1 METDISKDGK
11 ELAFV
16 PMDGGLS
23 VLNIDRGEITVLT
36 KDAGISRPLW
46 SPDGQWI
53 AFVTFDNGKGEAK
66 LNIIHP
72 DGTGRREVGIGANGR
87 DLAGWYPDSEALLI
101 QASDDDQII
110 GLNLKKVDLATDTAT
125 PIAPNIVV
133 EGAAFSPDGVWV
145 AYQYQ
150 EFGRNGPWIYIARLD
165 GSDRR
170 LLVKLDGRWSGGDP
184 VWSPD
189 SKWLSFSVTDMQNR
203 DQPFGRN
210 AILNPNTCEVIPLPG
225 VDGAIKSWIS

>member
-1 METDISKDGK
+1 
-11 ELAFV
+11 
-16 PMDGGLS
+16 
-23 VLNIDRGEITVLT
+23 
-36 KDAGISRPLW
+36 
-46 SPDGQWI
+46 
-53 AFVTFDNGKGEAK
+53 
-66 LNIIHP
+66 
-72 DGTGRREVGIGANGR
+72 VGIGANGR
-87 DLAGWYPDSEALLI
+87 DLAGWYPDSAALLI

-110 GLNLKKVDLATDTAT
+110 GLILKKVDLATDTAT

-133 EGAAFSPDGVWV
+133 QGAVFSPDGVWV

-170 LLVKLDGRWSGGDP
+170 LLVKLDARWSGGDP

-189 SKWLSFSVTDMQNR
+189 GKWLSFSVTDMQNR
-203 DQPFGRN
+203 DQPFGMN

-225 VDGAIKSWIS
+225 VTGSIKSWIP